1 VIEGK
6 LRNKNKVKTISNK
19 THISKGMKEN
29 KRKIKIQ
36 EITERQSI
44 RIIKDKIHKN
54 IRYEKLIISNI
65 YINKVNKTSLA

>member
-1 VIEGK
+1 
-6 LRNKNKVKTISNK
+6 
-19 THISKGMKEN
+19 MKEN

-36 EITERQSI
+36 GITERQSI